1 MSVCL
6 RDKPEAHEWR
16 VRAEA
21 ELAERAPSALGSDAM
36 SGMSNHNTY
45 LECMCHGDTSVSEL
59 FLPFLQL
66 TESQNCCGAV
76 KVNHINT
83 NNVY

>member
-16 VRAEA
+16 VRDEA
-21 ELAERAPSALGSDAM
+21 ERVKRAPSALGSDAM

-45 LECMCHGDTSVSEL
+45 LE
-59 FLPFLQL
+59 
-66 TESQNCCGAV
+66 
-76 KVNHINT
+76 
-83 NNVY
+83 